1 MTLRFVTLSLVCLGL
16 ALLSTGCKNVP
27 GRPGS
32 EPEVGRPE
40 QLVSF
45 RPLYEQNC
53 AGCHGS
59 EGKSGAAISLAN
71 PLYLAIAGKANIE
84 RITRDGVAGT
94 MMPAF
99 GHLAGGML
107 TDQQI
112 AVLAQGMVEAWGR
125 PNAVAGATAPP
136 YQNASVG
143 DPVQGQK
150 AFTVFCARCHG
161 TDAAGIATGKTRYTG
176 SLVDPAYLA
185 LVSDQSLR
193 STILAGQPETG
204 MPDWRSDLVGTEA
217 RPMTDQEMTD
227 TVAWLASHRV
237 AMPGQPYQK

>member
-112 AVLAQGMVEAWGR
+112 AVLAQGMVEAVGAPQCGGR
-125 PNAVAGATAPP
+125 CDCSTVSECFRRRSGAGSEGL
-136 YQNASVG
+136 Y
-143 DPVQGQK
+143 
-150 AFTVFCARCHG
+150 C
-161 TDAAGIATGKTRYTG
+161 
-176 SLVDPAYLA
+176 L
-185 LVSDQSLR
+185 LR
-193 STILAGQPETG
+193 SLP
-204 MPDWRSDLVGTEA
+204 R
-217 RPMTDQEMTD
+217 
-227 TVAWLASHRV
+227 HRCCR
-237 AMPGQPYQK
+237 YRNR